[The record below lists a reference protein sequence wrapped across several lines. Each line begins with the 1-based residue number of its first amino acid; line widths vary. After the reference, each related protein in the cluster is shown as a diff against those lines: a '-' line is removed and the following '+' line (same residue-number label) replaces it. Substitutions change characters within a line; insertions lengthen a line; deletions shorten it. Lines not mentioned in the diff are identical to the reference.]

1 MLQSDTPTR
10 GARDSGPML
19 AHLLA
24 FTRFLLQLVNLSVEC
39 SCLSSDGEVE
49 VTYNMSRDAL
59 TKKDGASMS

>member
-1 MLQSDTPTR
+1 
-10 GARDSGPML
+10 ML